1 MKKQDL
7 PQDESNLKSANMTEV
22 LYVTDEN
29 DNYTTANSIG
39 WEAKKAA
46 LEELIANTPRWPSGC
61 FSSLQQRL
69 AKADSI
75 TAADQIANTEAL
87 RTLAIRAEI
96 ITGQESPASDKQARM
111 VYQVQQMQQGFG
123 QRDTHFEPLL
133 IEWISLAGVDTAEYT
148 SLLQRFNACRI
159 QGVAK

>member
-46 LEELIANTPRWPSGC
+46 LDESMELIYERIEEAKQDVANNLVSPVVYFMELNKMDLSV
-61 FSSLQQRL
+61 L
-69 AKADSI
+69 AAYVGMWQWRVKRHTKPKVFKTLSEKVLKKYADEFGI
-75 TAADQIANTEAL
+75 T
-87 RTLAIRAEI
+87 
-96 ITGQESPASDKQARM
+96 
-111 VYQVQQMQQGFG
+111 
-123 QRDTHFEPLL
+123 
-133 IEWISLAGVDTAEYT
+133 VDE
-148 SLLQRFNACRI
+148 LKNFD
-159 QGVAK
+159 GK

>member
-46 LEELIANTPRWPSGC
+46 LEESMELINERIEEAKQNVARQIVSPVVY
-61 FSSLQQRL
+61 FMELNKMDLQVL
-69 AKADSI
+69 AAYVGMWQWRVKRHGKPKIFKTLSNAVLKKYAD
-75 TAADQIANTEAL
+75 A
-87 RTLAIRAEI
+87 
-96 ITGQESPASDKQARM
+96 
-111 VYQVQQMQQGFG
+111 FG
-123 QRDTHFEPLL
+123 
-133 IEWISLAGVDTAEYT
+133 ISVEELKN
-148 SLLQRFNACRI
+148 FN
-159 QGVAK
+159 GK

>member
-46 LEELIANTPRWPSGC
+46 LEESMDLIQERIEEAKQNVANNTVSPIVYFMELKKWIFRSW
-61 FSSLQQRL
+61 QR
-69 AKADSI
+69 
-75 TAADQIANTEAL
+75 
-87 RTLAIRAEI
+87 
-96 ITGQESPASDKQARM
+96 M
-111 VYQVQQMQQGFG
+111 
-123 QRDTHFEPLL
+123 
-133 IEWISLAGVDTAEYT
+133 
-148 SLLQRFNACRI
+148 
-159 QGVAK
+159 